1 MESATSER
9 SSGTGSGYTRWLRA
23 ALQALRSRPSL
34 TILILLTL
42 IGIGLRIR
50 YFGGIQGTDDLSHA
64 YGGYFFFRN
73 FHKGFVVYHGAISS
87 LRVGLDFLLW
97 ISQSIFGP
105 HEWSAG
111 LVPFVF
117 SLLGIWAIY
126 LLGRRVAGETAGLA
140 AAAFLTFLPVD
151 VYLAGIWLQDTVLNT
166 LFIASTIWFIRSI
179 EAESRRGSVGWGL
192 LSGAGIAYAAIVKSI
207 APMLLV
213 AFGIW
218 SLARLRGDRRVL
230 RVMWVIAGFLLMMG
244 VSAVY
249 WYLLTS
255 DPLFNIRAL
264 IAQYT
269 MINTFQTTTQIM
281 VRSFPRMILRQLPF
295 GPALLLT
302 PVFVVIFAFAR
313 SLRYRWLILTI
324 FCLLGLSLMKVAQM
338 GVQQRYLMLVVP
350 PTIIIAAAALAVI
363 VRPLPKRWGYGTVAV
378 TAALTLLGF
387 RYCPQQFTRA
397 GMEPIRSIHTI
408 LSLADTASEPVFA
421 DPRTMLVLYQLE
433 GFKPYPGGL
442 YRYPTHMPSDK
453 ARSFYDGRFIKSFDE
468 RYGVA
473 PDGFELPQRRHG
485 WVVFH
490 EGCASAFDTGKWKV
504 PMPQELWDPPS
515 NWTLVAS
522 YGQGRQGRL
531 VALYRIQPQAPS
543 FVQLSLSHVTYS
555 STAYAQGV
563 VDEEISASE
572 EGLRYEATLAP
583 PGTSYS
589 RRFAGVT
596 LPIES
601 DAFRLNMSFEHPDE
615 IAAVYVY
622 ANDGDGVPLAWRA
635 TGQDL
640 LHANE
645 QATYVFLPDKSS
657 EPFVATR
664 MITGREVSSVDV
676 FVEAASGA
684 DSAGFAIAKVEIGRY

>member
-1 MESATSER
+1 MGSATSET
-9 SSGTGSGYTRWLRA
+9 SSGIDSGHEGWLGK
-23 ALQALRSRPSL
+23 ALQTLRSKSSL
-34 TILILLTL
+34 TILVLLTL
-42 IGIGLRIR
+42 IGIGLRIH

-73 FHKGFVVYHGAISS
+73 FHKGFVAYHGSISS

-166 LFIASTIWFIRSI
+166 LLIASTIWFIRSI
-179 EAESRRGSVGWGL
+179 EAESRQGAVGWGL
-192 LSGAGIAYAAIVKSI
+192 LSGAGIAYAAIVKEI

-218 SLARLRGDRRVL
+218 SLVRLRGDRRVL

-244 VSAVY
+244 VVAIY
-249 WYLLTS
+249 WYLLTG
-255 DPLFNIRAL
+255 DPLFSVRAL

-269 MINTFQTTTQIM
+269 MINRFQTTTNIM
-281 VRSFPRMILRQLPF
+281 VWSFPRMIRTQLPF
-295 GPALLLT
+295 GPTLILT
-302 PVFVVIFAFAR
+302 PVFIVIFAFAR
-313 SLRYRWLILTI
+313 SIRYRWLILTI
-324 FCLLGLSLMKVAQM
+324 FGVLWLSLMKVAQM

-350 PTIIIAAAALAVI
+350 PTMVIAGAALTVI

-387 RYCPQQFTRA
+387 WYCPQQFTRA

-408 LSLADTASEPVFA
+408 LSLADTASDPVFA
-421 DPRTMLVLYQLE
+421 DPRTMLVLYQMG

-442 YRYPTHMPSDK
+442 YRYPTRMPDER
-453 ARSFYDGRFIKSFDE
+453 ARASYDGRFIKSFDE
-468 RYGVA
+468 RYGIA
-473 PDGFELPQRRHG
+473 PDGIELPQRRHG
-485 WVVFH
+485 WIVFH
-490 EGCASAFDTGKWKV
+490 EGCASAFDTGKWRV

-515 NWTLVAS
+515 NWALVAS
-522 YGQGRQGRL
+522 YGQDHPK
-531 VALYRIQPQAPS
+531 ALYRIHPQAPS
-543 FVQLSLSHVTYS
+543 FEQLSLADVTYS
-555 STAYAQGV
+555 PSDYSQGIV
-563 VDEEISASE
+563 EEEISATE
-572 EGLRYEATLAP
+572 EGLRYGATLEP
-583 PGTSYS
+583 PGTSDS
-589 RRFAGVT
+589 RRFAGVK

-601 DAFRLNMSFEHPDE
+601 DAFRLSMSFEHPDE

-622 ANDGDGVPLAWRA
+622 ASDGDEVPLAWQA
-635 TGQDL
+635 AGQDL
-640 LHANE
+640 LRADE
-645 QATYVFLPDKSS
+645 QATYVFLPDESS
-657 EPFVATR
+657 EPFVVTR
-664 MITGREVSSVDV
+664 MITGCEVSSVDV

-684 DSAGFAIAKVEIGRY
+684 DSAGFVIPKVEVGQY